1 MKHHIRTRLCK
12 DIVVEVAIPSVKNS
26 KAGRVLIL
34 LGGAPSTSSK
44 PEVLNFW
51 ASKGYICILPRF
63 RGTWESDGEFL
74 KESPHIDVL
83 DIIQEITAAGWKGI
97 TDVRTGELL
106 KLKAKSIYI
115 IGGSFG
121 GTAALLCSSHKKVK
135 KVVALAPGIDWSYDS
150 IDEPFS
156 VFKTYTQQAF
166 GSAYRAKATSWN
178 KLQNNSMY
186 APVTVAK
193 ELPGNKILIL
203 HALDDTVVSID
214 PVYSFV
220 RDSGAALVEYKRGGH
235 MGLNTSRKAK
245 YYKKIESFF
254 E

>member
-1 MKHHIRTRLCK
+1 MKYHIRTRLCK
-12 DIVVEVAIPSVKNS
+12 DIVAEVALPTVKNS

-34 LGGAPSTSSK
+34 LGGAPSMPSK

-51 ASKGYICILPRF
+51 ASKGYTCILPRF

-74 KESPHIDVL
+74 KYSPHLDVL
-83 DIIQEITAAGWKGI
+83 DIVNEISERGWGGAL
-97 TDVRTGELL
+97 DLYTGELV
-106 KLKAKSIYI
+106 KIKVSSIYI

-121 GTAALLCSSHKKVK
+121 GTAALLCSGHKKVK
-135 KVVALAPGIDWSYDS
+135 KVVALAPGIDWLYDS

-156 VFKTYTQQAF
+156 VFKTYTRDAF

-193 ELPGNKILIL
+193 ELPGDKILIL
-203 HALDDTVVSID
+203 HAADDTVVSID

-235 MGLNTSRKAK
+235 LGLSTSRKAK
-245 YYKKIESFF
+245 YYKVIDSFF